1 MINNSND
8 YTFVEKVY
16 KIVKN
21 GMYLE
26 DLCNVLEC
34 SLEEAIGILELC
46 KIYGKNVEL
55 LKDNYPCET
64 YKKDYNQI
72 PIMDLVVI
80 FLIFSSSLFSQYS
93 KNNL

>member
-34 SLEEAIGILELC
+34 SL
-46 KIYGKNVEL
+46 
-55 LKDNYPCET
+55 
-64 YKKDYNQI
+64 
-72 PIMDLVVI
+72 
-80 FLIFSSSLFSQYS
+80 
-93 KNNL
+93 